1 MPVPRRAL
9 AFGAGLIAST
19 LALTGCSAAQETA
32 PSAQVDVSSCD
43 PSGVT
48 ISAQYASQ
56 GQAAAELGKETLEK
70 KKAGKCT
77 CGEKDTRCKTMCG
90 TLLGPGA
97 KDFK

>member
-70 KKAGKCT
+70 KYSGLT
-77 CGEKDTRCKTMCG
+77 
-90 TLLGPGA
+90 
-97 KDFK
+97 